1 MIKYLVSAA
10 MLFMLAGTAFG
21 TMWLYD
27 DPVSFPISPYQS
39 ANTGFN
45 LTDTALTKIAG
56 FSFYS
61 TLGEDFYMRAIPVN
75 YSNATN
81 SVMIGSAQK
90 GTASFM
96 TSPTFDGHAET
107 NLLYAKGKSSF
118 RVGSSEGSWTNL
130 SP

>member
-107 NLLYAKGKSSF
+107 NLLYAKGKS
-118 RVGSSEGSWTNL
+118 
-130 SP
+130 

>member
-1 MIKYLVSAA
+1 MIKYLISAA
-10 MLFMLAGTAFG
+10 MLFMLAGTTLG

-27 DPVSFPISPYQS
+27 DPVSFPYSPHQS

-45 LTDTALTKIAG
+45 LTDTALIKIAG
-56 FSFYS
+56 FSYYS
-61 TLGEDFYMRAIPVN
+61 PLGEDFYMRAIPVN

-96 TSPTFDGHAET
+96 TSPTFDGHAEN
-107 NLLYAKGKSSF
+107 NLQYAESKSSF
-118 RVGSSEGSWTNL
+118 RVGSSQGTWNNL